1 MRVGGPFKG
10 VATVT
15 RAHLAAV
22 AGGEPP
28 SAEPEGAAAAGAGA
42 LSFLGLDVWV
52 LAPSK
57 ALASTATAAIRM
69 SATSLPSIAFANGFR
84 RCSVPTPRGARRR
97 ASTGDVSP
105 AGRKAGAKRGP
116 RRDGDT
122 RLIESRIVLELQ
134 SARGIRSAYG
144 SIGT

>member
-105 AGRKAGAKRGP
+105 GHHTRKKKTG
-116 RRDGDT
+116 
-122 RLIESRIVLELQ
+122 Q
-134 SARGIRSAYG
+134 SSNLLTYYLLGQMPVSAA
-144 SIGT
+144 